1 MSSKE
6 HVIEAAL
13 KLSEEERLEI
23 AERLYESVEGPP
35 DARTDEEWN
44 REIERRLKLAD
55 EGKSEFLSWDE
66 ARRRITEGPE
76 GSGDGEIAR

>member
-23 AERLYESVEGPP
+23 AELLYESVYGP
-35 DARTDEEWN
+35 DGGRTDEEWDK
-44 REIERRLKLAD
+44 EIERRLNLID
-55 EGKSEFLSWDE
+55 EGKAKFISWEE
-66 ARRRITEGPE
+66 ARRQMLE
-76 GSGDGEIAR
+76 D